1 MLKTVRVPEALTPLF
16 ELAQS
21 HVERYFAE
29 QKSEPERATIEISGQ
44 RYVLV
49 RAGAL
54 SVEFYELVRRLYG
67 REDEAQ
73 SVAHGLLFD
82 LAHAMGLS
90 DARTF
95 AERMD
100 VRDPIARLSA
110 GPIHFAYA
118 GWAFVDISA
127 ESAPSADSEYYLLYD
142 HPYSFESDS
151 WIAAGKSSEH
161 PVCVMNSGYSSG
173 WCEHAFG
180 LPLVAAEILCRAKG
194 DPSCRFIMAP
204 PDRIEQRIRNYIER
218 HPELA
223 DRIVNYKVGSFLSKR
238 TDDQLLRVNLDLE
251 RRAELSRELN
261 KRLI

>member
-1 MLKTVRVPEALTPLF
+1 MLKTVRVPEALSPLF
-16 ELAQS
+16 ELAQTY
-21 HVERYFAE
+21 VARYFAD
-29 QKSEPERATIEISGQ
+29 QKADPERATIEIAGQ

-54 SVEFYELVRRLYG
+54 SVEFYELVQRLYG

-82 LAHAMGLS
+82 MAHAMGLA

-95 AERMD
+95 AERME

-118 GWAFVDISA
+118 GWAFVDISP
-127 ESAPSADSEYYLLYD
+127 ESAPSADQDYYLLYD
-142 HPYSFESDS
+142 HPYSFESHS
-151 WIAAGKSSEH
+151 WLTAGKTADH

-194 DPSCRFIMAP
+194 DDTCRFIMAP
-204 PDRIEQRIRNYIER
+204 PERIEQRIRSYVER

-223 DRIVNYKVGSFLSKR
+223 PASSATRSRAFFRSAPTTSSCAPIWTSSAALSSAASSI
-238 TDDQLLRVNLDLE
+238 N
-251 RRAELSRELN
+251 A
-261 KRLI
+261 